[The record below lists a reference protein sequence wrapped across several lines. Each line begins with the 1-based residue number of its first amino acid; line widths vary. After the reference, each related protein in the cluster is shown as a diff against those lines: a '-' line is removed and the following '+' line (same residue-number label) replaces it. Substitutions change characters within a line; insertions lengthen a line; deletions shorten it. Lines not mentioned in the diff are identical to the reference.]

1 MHKADFQEIET
12 TMQKIPTAAARPGM
26 VLAKPVLRDNGMTV
40 LGKDTE
46 LTQSV
51 IDRLTNLDIAN
62 IVVQGNPMGQDG
74 GQGSSSYQ
82 LMLARLDH
90 LFRGY
95 EDDAWMQEVKAF
107 LSGYF
112 HLKANLENHTE
123 SGSQG
128 KEQ

>member
-1 MHKADFQEIET
+1 
-12 TMQKIPTAAARPGM
+12 M

-51 IDRLTNLDIAN
+51 IDRLTDMDIAN
-62 IVVQGNPMGQDG
+62 IVVQGSPLGQDG

-82 LMLARLDH
+82 HMLSRLEH

-95 EDDAWMQEVKAF
+95 EDDEWMQEVKTF

-112 HLKANLENHTE
+112 HLKANLEEHTE

-128 KEQ
+128 EKQ